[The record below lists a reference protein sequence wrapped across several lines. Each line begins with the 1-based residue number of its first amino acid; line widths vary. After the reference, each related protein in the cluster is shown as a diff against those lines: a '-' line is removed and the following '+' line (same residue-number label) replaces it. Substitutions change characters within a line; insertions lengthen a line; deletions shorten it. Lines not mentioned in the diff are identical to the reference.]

1 MGKIHISQINLAPPN
16 FAAIPLT
23 KEKAVLNWLI
33 EWVKTSIKSSHIQY
47 GDFLPDKPKLAKYL
61 GVSTGTIQNAIRQA
75 EDMGYF
81 DSRQSVGT
89 VVRNPQIKEKKFE
102 KTCSKKDA
110 AAVLVKK
117 YILDFKL
124 KIGSYLPCAKELS
137 TILNVGENTLRLALN
152 ALIQEGIL
160 EAKSQKGGKISR
172 IYKKTFDSAC
182 VEKFPRKTS
191 LAAMTA
197 QKMKEYIIKNYKPG
211 DKIISN
217 EEFCTLFNVSIR
229 TVNEASKLL
238 NEQNIILSR
247 RGRYGTIYLNDPQ
260 KIKKMKE
267 REEKSL
273 FMSHP
278 DEKNLQ
284 KSYLYCWEKTL
295 DTLKKYITQNHEPGD
310 KIPSMKELANILN
323 VSTNTVR
330 RAVSMMCEDGYL
342 IARRGKYG
350 GVFILE
356 MPQNAREAYTWLALN
371 PDVINVKN

>member
-1 MGKIHISQINLAPPN
+1 MGKIHISQIILAPPN
-16 FAAIPLT
+16 FANAALT

-33 EWVKTSIKSSHIQY
+33 EWVETSIKLSKIQY
-47 GDFLPDKPKLAKYL
+47 GDFLPDKSKLAKYL
-61 GVSTGTIQNAIRQA
+61 GVSTGTVQNAIRQA

-89 VVRNPQIKEKKFE
+89 AVKNPQTKEKKYE

-117 YILDFKL
+117 YILDSKL
-124 KIGSYLPCAKELS
+124 KIGSSLPCVKELS
-137 TILNVGENTLRLALN
+137 SILNVGENTLRLALN
-152 ALIQEGIL
+152 SLIRDDIL
-160 EAKSQKGGKISR
+160 EAKSQKGGKICR
-172 IYKKTFDSAC
+172 IYKKSFDSAC
-182 VEKFPRKTS
+182 IEKLQTKTN
-191 LAAMTA
+191 LAKLTA
-197 QKMKEYIIKNYKPG
+197 QKMREYIAKNYKPG
-211 DKIISN
+211 DKIMSN

-260 KIKKMKE
+260 KIKKLKE

-273 FMSHP
+273 FMSRSA
-278 DEKNLQ
+278 EKNLQ
-284 KSYLYCWEKTL
+284 KSYLYSWEKTL

-330 RAVSMMCEDGYL
+330 RAVSVMCEDGYL
-342 IARRGKYG
+342 IAQRGKYG

-356 MPQNAREAYTWLALN
+356 MPQDAREAYTWLALN
-371 PDVINVKN
+371 PDVINIKN